1 MKKKNKN
8 IKAVMAIIVIF
19 MVFSIAAGIVAV
31 VENTAAKVQE
41 SSSQAVTESID
52 NVSSEISE
60 STNMANSASTADS
73 SSKIAESEESSSAES
88 ASEES
93 ASQSSSAS
101 SSAESESASATAT
114 PEPTVQ
120 STTQPTAIPTI
131 QPTQPPQN
139 VPVTT
144 QIKAMWISYLE
155 FQSVN
160 FSSKSAFVSDM
171 TKMFANCADMGLNT
185 VIVQVRPF
193 GDALYN
199 STVFPASHLIT
210 GTQGASINY
219 DPLEE
224 MVRIAHSQGL
234 KIEAWVNPYRVRL
247 SNKMPDN
254 IAKNNPANNTDLVFE
269 ANGGVYYNPALTEVQ
284 DLVVTGIEEIVRN
297 YDVDGIH
304 LDDYFYPAT
313 DAYLDEAQ
321 YKASGTR
328 LSQANWRRENV
339 NTLVRK
345 IYSKIKSIDS
355 SVTFGISP
363 QGNNDNNYNVQYS
376 DVNLWLANEG
386 YVDYIMPQ
394 LYWGFGY
401 LTASGRTDYQFVKL
415 CEQWENYPRA
425 TSVKLYIGLGA
436 YRIGDGDGGANDQS
450 EWQRGDN
457 LMRMISTVNSID
469 GIDGFALYRYDN
481 LFKNS
486 KYASLAQSEVENI
499 SELLN

>member
-1 MKKKNKN
+1 
-8 IKAVMAIIVIF
+8 
-19 MVFSIAAGIVAV
+19 
-31 VENTAAKVQE
+31 
-41 SSSQAVTESID
+41 
-52 NVSSEISE
+52 
-60 STNMANSASTADS
+60 
-73 SSKIAESEESSSAES
+73 
-88 ASEES
+88 
-93 ASQSSSAS
+93 
-101 SSAESESASATAT
+101 
-114 PEPTVQ
+114 
-120 STTQPTAIPTI
+120 
-131 QPTQPPQN
+131 
-139 VPVTT
+139 
-144 QIKAMWISYLE
+144 MWISYLE

-160 FSSKSAFVSDM
+160 FSSKSAFVQDM
-171 TKMFANCADMGLNT
+171 TKIFTNCADMGLNT

-199 STVFPASHLIT
+199 SAVFPTSHLIT
-210 GTQGASINY
+210 GTQGASISY
-219 DPLEE
+219 DPLAE
-224 MVRIAHSQGL
+224 MVQIAHSKGL
-234 KIEAWVNPYRVRL
+234 RIEAWVNPYRVRL
-247 SNKMPDN
+247 SNKMPGN
-254 IAKNNPANNTDLVFE
+254 IAGNNPANNTELVFE

-284 DLVVTGIEEIVRN
+284 DLVVAGIEEIVRN

-313 DAYLDEAQ
+313 DTYLDEVQ
-321 YKASGTR
+321 YNASGTT

-415 CEQWENYPRA
+415 CEQWESYPRA
-425 TSVKLYIGLGA
+425 SSVKLYIGLGA

-486 KYASLAQSEVENI
+486 KYASLAQSEVDNI